1 MKALIDRFFKP
12 NFDRF
17 NQEQP
22 AMALDLAT
30 GVLLVEISRADF
42 DQDET
47 ELAHI
52 RELLLNH
59 LALDEISVDSL
70 LQQAHQEADRL
81 VSVQHITR
89 LMNEQLDQEGKRKV
103 VEMMWSVVYADG
115 DKHHYEEHLLRKV
128 AELLYV
134 SHEDFIR
141 ARHLAEE
148 NGQAS

>member
-1 MKALIDRFFKP
+1 
-12 NFDRF
+12 
-17 NQEQP
+17 
-22 AMALDLAT
+22 MALDLAT

>member
-1 MKALIDRFFKP
+1 
-12 NFDRF
+12 
-17 NQEQP
+17 
-22 AMALDLAT
+22 MALDLAT
-30 GVLLVEISRADF
+30 AVLLVEISRADF

-52 RELLLNH
+52 RELLLGH
-59 LALDEISVDSL
+59 LALDQTAIDDL
-70 LQQAHQEADRL
+70 LQQAHKEADSL

-148 NGQAS
+148 KAQSS

>member
-1 MKALIDRFFKP
+1 
-12 NFDRF
+12 
-17 NQEQP
+17 
-22 AMALDLAT
+22 MALDLAT
-30 GVLLVEISRADF
+30 AVLLVEISRADF

>member
-1 MKALIDRFFKP
+1 
-12 NFDRF
+12 
-17 NQEQP
+17 
-22 AMALDLAT
+22 MALDLAT
-30 GVLLVEISRADF
+30 AVLLVEISRADF

-59 LALDEISVDSL
+59 LALDKTAIDDL

-148 NGQAS
+148 NVQSS

>member
-1 MKALIDRFFKP
+1 
-12 NFDRF
+12 
-17 NQEQP
+17 
-22 AMALDLAT
+22 MALDLAT
-30 GVLLVEISRADF
+30 AVLLVEISRADF

-59 LALDEISVDSL
+59 LALDKTAIDDL

-148 NGQAS
+148 NVQ